1 MADEE
6 VALAEG
12 VLLLQRRDRRNH
24 IINMVGVFGVAQLVI
39 GRLVRVLR
47 VIWVGA
53 EAVIYGSET
62 GDGRSGVGVEGRGEE
77 EGEGLVEGR

>member
-24 IINMVGVFGVAQLVI
+24 IINMVGVFGVAQLVT
-39 GRLVRVLR
+39 GRLVGVLR

-62 GDGRSGVGVEGRGEE
+62 GDGRGGVGVEGRGEK

>member
-62 GDGRSGVGVEGRGEE
+62 GDGRGSVGVEGRGEE